1 MQQGT
6 KHFLDWGTIKSIAK
20 RAVLLLHSSNLQQS
34 TNRRLPAKLMVF
46 VSWQSDGIHKMFG
59 LIRNISRTGM
69 FFEAE
74 QEIPI
79 GTKIDLS
86 FSLRQASS
94 EDTFRCAGTVVRV
107 QRIAESKIGIG
118 VEISKSELDG
128 SYIPLASIL
137 FRRVGALV
145 YAVKVTRDHTAI
157 DGRPGGFV
165 TGS

>member
-20 RAVLLLHSSNLQQS
+20 RSVLLLRSSNLRQS
-34 TNRRLPAKLMVF
+34 TNQRLPAKLTVF
-46 VSWQSDGIHKMFG
+46 VRWQSDGIHKIFG

-79 GTKIDLS
+79 GTKIELS
-86 FSLRQASS
+86 FSLPKASR
-94 EDTFRCAGTVVRV
+94 EETFRCAGTVVRV
-107 QRIAESKIGIG
+107 QSIAESKIGIG

-137 FRRVGALV
+137 FQRVGVGALV
-145 YAVKVTRDHTAI
+145 YAVKVTRDRTAI
-157 DGRPGGFV
+157 G
-165 TGS
+165 